1 MPAVGV
7 VATRAVSS
15 VHDAARRRATRSSTL
30 SAHDASNSRGFEAS
44 PSGDERSQG
53 IDEPDLLDVSIRDA
67 THIPSP
73 TTATPQYAEAD
84 SAMSIVRKIYK
95 LNREHIG
102 DCATSAIPDGDTDS
116 VPSPGFN
123 LHPRVSI
130 STILNCQLPDDLTIA
145 GLLEDYFEAL
155 LAVQHG
161 YAPISETSFL
171 LLLSMILAMAAWYR
185 SSKCS
190 ADDVGRCLTHGSPG
204 DIEERK
210 RVWWTIYTW
219 DRFASVFY
227 GRPLTI
233 DDEAC
238 DVQMPDVFSESPC
251 FKESTSQMIPAD
263 TIYSP
268 YQVELNKLYVLAS
281 PALKMIF
288 GTCRTSATRQD
299 SDSKYSSL
307 ISSVTKKLMEWHQQ
321 LPSHLKLDLNLDYI
335 PDRATWATR
344 AHTLQSLSLQLTFDN
359 LLIVL
364 YRPLLSQQAEN
375 LSAMGDGTSQE
386 PPLQDLDSDIA
397 HLDGNVPQHGQS
409 HVSEYWWSAAVRT
422 ARVTQLPQ
430 LTHLA
435 TNSHLVAFMAMNLF
449 HSAIVL
455 VLNALSS
462 PLSDKTQGVKRALAR
477 ILRLQEL
484 VGRRS
489 IFSRQ
494 SSAVLKN
501 LIALLLRK
509 ESEAMLGVSEVS
521 TPGSRHEGTEP
532 WNAGSI
538 CDPVS
543 LEEDVLQVPQGSTG
557 RMASHSSAE
566 ALSAPTDSHRL
577 GLSLAAV
584 QKVFPSLYDTPTYQ
598 NSGATFVDQT
608 AGSWSASF
616 SGGHQAGA
624 IQNASGSHNDAH
636 MGENNIFWL
645 WDLPLGGS
653 SLG

>member
-1 MPAVGV
+1 MAVLV
-7 VATRAVSS
+7 
-15 VHDAARRRATRSSTL
+15 TL
-30 SAHDASNSRGFEAS
+30 RNEKEFGGQFIL
-44 PSGDERSQG
+44 G
-53 IDEPDLLDVSIRDA
+53 IGKTLLILM
-67 THIPSP
+67 H
-73 TTATPQYAEAD
+73 
-84 SAMSIVRKIYK
+84 RK
-95 LNREHIG
+95 G
-102 DCATSAIPDGDTDS
+102 WS
-116 VPSPGFN
+116 
-123 LHPRVSI
+123 
-130 STILNCQLPDDLTIA
+130 LT
-145 GLLEDYFEAL
+145 Y
-155 LAVQHG
+155 H
-161 YAPISETSFL
+161 
-171 LLLSMILAMAAWYR
+171 
-185 SSKCS
+185 
-190 ADDVGRCLTHGSPG
+190 
-204 DIEERK
+204 
-210 RVWWTIYTW
+210 
-219 DRFASVFY
+219 RFASVFY

-268 YQVELNKLYVLAS
+268 YQIELNKLYVLAS

-307 ISSVTKKLMEWHQQ
+307 ISSVTKKLMEWHHQ
-321 LPSHLKLDLNLDYI
+321 LPSHLKLDLNLDYN
-335 PDRATWATR
+335 PDQATWATR
-344 AHTLQSLSLQLTFDN
+344 AHRLQSLSLQLTFDN

-386 PPLQDLDSDIA
+386 PQLQDLDSDIA
-397 HLDGNVPQHGQS
+397 HLDGDVPQHGQS

-435 TNSHLVAFMAMNLF
+435 TSSHLVAFMAMNLF

-509 ESEAMLGVSEVS
+509 ESEAMLGVSEVA
-521 TPGSRHEGTEP
+521 TPGSRHEGAEP

-584 QKVFPSLYDTPTYQ
+584 QKGKFSRSRKSSQ
-598 NSGATFVDQT
+598 AHH
-608 AGSWSASF
+608 SF
-616 SGGHQAGA
+616 SSVPFSLRYAN
-624 IQNASGSHNDAH
+624 IPELGSNLCRSNRRI
-636 MGENNIFWL
+636 MVSIFL
-645 WDLPLGGS
+645 WRTPGWRFPERFR
-653 SLG
+653 